1 MLSTQDFFYPY
12 LHRHPLMDHG
22 FVLASWMRELRDSR
36 STLSMRQGL
45 SGVDRL
51 RVPSFMRFMMKQRPH
66 AVTHHVGMVTSL
78 TRYNVATTSHVR
90 GHW

>member
-1 MLSTQDFFYPY
+1 MDSS
-12 LHRHPLMDHG
+12 LHHG
-22 FVLASWMRELRDSR
+22 CVSCVTPVHNR